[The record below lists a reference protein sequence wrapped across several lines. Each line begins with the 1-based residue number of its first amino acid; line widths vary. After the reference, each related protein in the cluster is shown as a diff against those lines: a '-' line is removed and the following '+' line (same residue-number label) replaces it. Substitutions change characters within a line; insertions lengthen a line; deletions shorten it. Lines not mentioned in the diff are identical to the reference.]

1 MSMEFSRQVIL
12 DWVVIPFPR
21 GSSWPRNWTRV
32 FCFGGRFANVWAT
45 KEVVVQSFTCVWL
58 CTAMDCSMPG
68 PLSITGRVYTAPP
81 WTAACQ
87 APLSITNRVY
97 TAPPWTAACQ
107 APRASPTEFIQ
118 RALSRWCI
126 QPSHPL
132 LSPFLP
138 ASIFASIWFFSN
150 ESALRIRWSK
160 YWSFSFSTSPS
171 NESSGSFPSGL
182 TRLIS
187 LLTREERVINQEVLC
202 FPI

>member
-32 FCFGGRFANVWAT
+32 FCFGGRFANVCAT
-45 KEVVVQSFTCVWL
+45 REVVVPSFTRVWL

-68 PLSITGRVYTAPP
+68 PLSITG
-81 WTAACQ
+81 
-87 APLSITNRVY
+87 RVY

-132 LSPFLP
+132 LSPSLP